1 MQNFIYRFT
10 LLAISFAVA
19 DPSALA
25 AQTPEISPWYLR
37 VTPMGNEAW
46 RIAVLFTAILV
57 GMIGGKLL
65 KHLLATSSKRENVK
79 SQRYAAIALHSLS
92 RVATS
97 TMSLIGLRV
106 GVQFLDMPEHVQTI
120 VDTVIAIM
128 ATIIV
133 AWTVYLLVDVLDAI
147 MSTLA
152 ERTES
157 KLDDMLR
164 PLVRTSARATVVVL
178 ALVQIATIL
187 SDKPMTSII
196 AGLGVGGLAV
206 GLAAQDMVKNFFGS
220 LMIFSDHPFEMG
232 DYIEAGGHA
241 GNIETVGFRS
251 TRLRTLDGHLVTIPN
266 GNLANMIVV
275 NVSQRPFLKRV
286 FNVGLTYD
294 MSPEK
299 VELAMK
305 IIKDI
310 LSDHMGMSEDKP
322 PLVNFTEF
330 MDSALNIQV
339 IYWHFPA
346 DWTQFRALNND
357 VNMKVLQRF
366 NAECIEFAFPTQTVH
381 VAGSAASG
389 PQ

>member
-152 ERTES
+152 SVPR
-157 KLDDMLR
+157 
-164 PLVRTSARATVVVL
+164 V
-178 ALVQIATIL
+178 
-187 SDKPMTSII
+187 
-196 AGLGVGGLAV
+196 
-206 GLAAQDMVKNFFGS
+206 S
-220 LMIFSDHPFEMG
+220 LMICCGLWCERVLEQRLWFWLWFKLP
-232 DYIEAGGHA
+232 
-241 GNIETVGFRS
+241 RS
-251 TRLRTLDGHLVTIPN
+251 
-266 GNLANMIVV
+266 
-275 NVSQRPFLKRV
+275 
-286 FNVGLTYD
+286 
-294 MSPEK
+294 
-299 VELAMK
+299 
-305 IIKDI
+305 
-310 LSDHMGMSEDKP
+310 
-322 PLVNFTEF
+322 
-330 MDSALNIQV
+330 SA
-339 IYWHFPA
+339 
-346 DWTQFRALNND
+346 TSR
-357 VNMKVLQRF
+357 
-366 NAECIEFAFPTQTVH
+366 
-381 VAGSAASG
+381 
-389 PQ
+389 